1 MPNNS
6 TKILL
11 LITLVGGVLV
21 SVSSNSWL
29 GAWMGLEINLMS
41 FIPLM
46 SNVKNMYNT
55 EASLKYF
62 IVQVLASATL
72 LFMVV
77 MKVLTEDLF
86 TFESNPYTP
95 MIICT
100 PLLLKSGAAPFHW
113 WFPGV
118 MEGLSWE
125 NCALLMTVQKAAPLM
140 LMSYLID
147 INTFTLSIILMSTIV
162 GSIGGLNQTSM
173 RKILTYSSINHTGWM
188 LIALTTSENMWM
200 VYYAIYST
208 LALTVVSAIKLSGV
222 SFINQTMMTNKE
234 TTLMKFMLFTSLLS
248 LGGLPPFLGFLPKW
262 IIIQAMITNNMAPLA
277 TVVVVTSLITLYY
290 YLKISYSSFM
300 ILNTEPKWNLKSNKN
315 KSTKNIWALILSSI
329 SLTGM
334 AACTIITNIN

>member
-1 MPNNS
+1 M
-6 TKILL
+6 
-11 LITLVGGVLV
+11 LV

-77 MKVLTEDLF
+77 MKTLMEDLF
-86 TFESNPYTP
+86 SFESNPYTP

-100 PLLLKSGAAPFHW
+100 PLLLKSGAAPLHW

-125 NCALLMTVQKAAPLM
+125 NCALLMTIQKAAPLM
-140 LMSYLID
+140 LISYLIEMN
-147 INTFTLSIILMSTIV
+147 IFTLSVIMLSTVV
-162 GSIGGLNQTSM
+162 GAIGGLNQTSM

-188 LIALTTSENMWM
+188 LIALTTSENLWM
-200 VYYAIYST
+200 MYFVIYST

-234 TTLMKFMLFTSLLS
+234 TALMKFMMFTSLLS

-262 IIIQAMITNNMAPLA
+262 IIIQAMIMNNMSPLA
-277 TVVVVTSLITLYY
+277 VIVVVTSLITLYY

-300 ILNTEPKWNLKSNKN
+300 ILNTEPKWNTKSLKP
-315 KSTKNIWALILSSI
+315 STSKNISAMVLSTI

-334 AACTIITNIN
+334 MACTVITNIN

>member
-1 MPNNS
+1 MPSNS

-11 LITLVGGVLV
+11 LTTLVGGMLV

-46 SNVKNMYNT
+46 SNIKNMYNT

-77 MKVLTEDLF
+77 MKTLMEDLF
-86 TFESNPYTP
+86 TFDSNPYTP

-147 INTFTLSIILMSTIV
+147 INNFMLMIIFMSTIV

-188 LIALTTSENMWM
+188 LIALTTSENLWM
-200 VYYAIYST
+200 VYFAIYST
-208 LALTVVSAIKLSGV
+208 LTLAVVSAIKLSGV

-234 TTLMKFMLFTSLLS
+234 TTLIKFMMFTSLLS

-262 IIIQAMITNNMAPLA
+262 IIIQSMITNNMAPLA

-300 ILNTEPKWNLKSNKN
+300 ILNTEPKWNLKSPKN
-315 KSTKNIWALILSSI
+315 KQVKNTWTMVLSSI

-334 AACTIITNIN
+334 MACTIITNIN

>member
-6 TKILL
+6 TKVLL
-11 LITLVGGVLV
+11 LITLVSGMLV

-77 MKVLTEDLF
+77 MKTLTEDLF
-86 TFESNPYTP
+86 TFESSTYTP

-147 INTFTLSIILMSTIV
+147 INAFTLSIILMSTIV
-162 GSIGGLNQTSM
+162 GAIGGMNQTSM

-188 LIALTTSENMWM
+188 LIALTTSENLWM
-200 VYYAIYST
+200 VYFMIYST

-234 TTLMKFMLFTSLLS
+234 TKLMKFMMFTSLLS

-262 IIIQAMITNNMAPLA
+262 IVIQAMIANNMTPLA
-277 TVVVVTSLITLYY
+277 TIVVVTSLITLYY

-300 ILNTEPKWNLKSNKN
+300 ILSTEPKWNVSIHKN
-315 KSTKNIWALILSSI
+315 TPTKNISALILSSI
-329 SLTGM
+329 SLMGM
-334 AACTIITNIN
+334 AACTIISNIN

>member
-11 LITLVGGVLV
+11 LTTLVGGMLV

-46 SNVKNMYNT
+46 SNIKNMYNT

-77 MKVLTEDLF
+77 MKTLMEDLF
-86 TFESNPYTP
+86 TFDSNSYTS

-125 NCALLMTVQKAAPLM
+125 NCALLLTVQKAAPLM
-140 LMSYLID
+140 LLSYLMD
-147 INTFTLSIILMSTIV
+147 INNFTLMIILASTIV

-188 LIALTTSENMWM
+188 LIALATSENLWM
-200 VYYAIYST
+200 VYFTIYST
-208 LALTVVSAIKLSGV
+208 LAVAVVSAIKLSGV

-234 TTLMKFMLFTSLLS
+234 TALIKFMMFTSLLS

-262 IIIQAMITNNMAPLA
+262 IIIQSMITNNMAPLA

-300 ILNTEPKWNLKSNKN
+300 ILNMEPKWNLKSPKN
-315 KSTKNIWALILSSI
+315 NQVKNTWTLILSSI